1 MERTLRNMTHS
12 HQSETGFQ
20 PGAAVPI
27 PGHGPAEQTYF
38 PEAEWRELRET
49 DKTAGK
55 HIVGLMVGIF
65 ITGLILYSG
74 VALWVANRP
83 V

>member
-1 MERTLRNMTHS
+1 MERILRNMNPS
-12 HQSETGFQ
+12 HHPETGFQ
-20 PGAAVPI
+20 PGAAVPV

-65 ITGLILYSG
+65 SIGLLLYIG
-74 VALWVANRP
+74 VMLSVMF
-83 V
+83 